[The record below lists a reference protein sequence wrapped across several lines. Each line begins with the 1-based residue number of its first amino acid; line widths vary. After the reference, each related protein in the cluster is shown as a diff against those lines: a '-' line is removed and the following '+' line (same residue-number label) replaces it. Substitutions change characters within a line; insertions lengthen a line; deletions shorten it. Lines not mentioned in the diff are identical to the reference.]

1 MAVALVQPLTQAIL
15 PPPSPFPVTP
25 PLTRPFGFFENEKA
39 VTVIQLA
46 GGEGNLLA
54 SAVVTAYA
62 TFLCFSAV
70 SKTPTSSC
78 NPFVGESNLT
88 VVLIGLGLTL
98 LSLIWWV
105 L

>member
-1 MAVALVQPLTQAIL
+1 M
-15 PPPSPFPVTP
+15 
-25 PLTRPFGFFENEKA
+25 KA
-39 VTVIQLA
+39 VTLTQLS

-70 SKTPTSSC
+70 SKTPTSDC

-98 LSLIWWV
+98 LSLIW
-105 L
+105 